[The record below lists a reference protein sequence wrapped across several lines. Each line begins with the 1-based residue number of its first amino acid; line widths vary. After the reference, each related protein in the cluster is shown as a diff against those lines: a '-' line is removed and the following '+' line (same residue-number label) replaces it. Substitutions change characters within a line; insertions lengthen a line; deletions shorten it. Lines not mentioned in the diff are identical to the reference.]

1 MIELLSKFKIPTL
14 LGLAILLAGIGGG
27 VFLVVRN
34 QTFISQ
40 ASPDQAPQNI
50 TFSNLEDSSVIVSW
64 QTSVPTPGFVTVNL
78 NSTNKQT
85 LLDDRNTNTP
95 TPRLEHFV
103 TIKNL
108 APQTTY
114 QLKIFSGKTQ
124 SDVLQFTTAQ
134 VATNQNGYKP
144 IIGTV
149 LDNNKPL
156 EEGIVFLR
164 LEGAVTQSALVKSF
178 GNFLIPISVM
188 RKQDLS
194 SVFLPTENETAKL
207 TVISGSRRGSLTFKL
222 TPSDQPLTPLIVGRD
237 LNLTALPATSSPK
250 PSSGTV
256 SRLDLNEDGLI
267 NSSDWAI
274 ILKNFGKSPEDSR
287 ADLDQNGVVDEKDL
301 QLILGQ

>member
-34 QTFISQ
+34 QTFITQ

-50 TFSNLEDSSVIVSW
+50 TFSNIEDSLVTISW
-64 QTSVPTPGFVTVNL
+64 QTSAPTPGFVAVNL
-78 NSTNKQT
+78 NSANKET
-85 LLDDRNTNTP
+85 LLDDRDTNTP
-95 TPRLEHFV
+95 TPRVDHFV

-114 QLKIFSGKTQ
+114 QVKIFSGKTQ
-124 SDVLQFTTAQ
+124 RILQFTTAQ
-134 VATNQNGYKP
+134 VTTNQNGYKP

-156 EEGIVFLR
+156 EEGIVFLS
-164 LEGAVTQSALVKSF
+164 LEGAVTQSALTKSF

-194 SVFLPTENETAKL
+194 SVFLPTENELARL
-207 TVISGSRRGSLTFKL
+207 TVISGGRRGSLTFKL
-222 TPSDQPLTPLIVGRD
+222 APSDQPLTPLVLGRD
-237 LNLTALPATSSPK
+237 LDLTALLATPSPK

-274 ILKNFGKSPEDSR
+274 VLKNFGKSPADSR